1 MRTLL
6 DDFAVID
13 DEDTVSI
20 AYGLESVRYH
30 NDGLVMGQLCDCLHQ
45 LFLILGVDIRR
56 RLIEDDYGRV
66 LHNCRAHLN
75 FHKAGARLLVLNAA
89 RHGGDGQLVRRLACR
104 RQKRHINAV
113 YRHDWGFQKAPERRR
128 HIPQPH
134 GVLDKMPVL
143 TDRREVTEHDGD
155 GNSQLL

>member
-20 AYGLESVRYH
+20 AYGLEPVCDH

-45 LFLILGVDIRR
+45 LFLILGDDIRR

-66 LHNCRAHLN
+66 LHNCPRDGDALALA
-75 FHKAGARLLVLNAA
+75 AG
-89 RHGGDGQLVRRLACR
+89 
-104 RQKRHINAV
+104 
-113 YRHDWGFQKAPERRR
+113 ERRAALP
-128 HIPQPH
+128 ITVSKPS
-134 GVLDKMPVL
+134 GSAMTK
-143 TDRREVTEHDGD
+143 
-155 GNSQLL
+155 S

>member
-1 MRTLL
+1 MLSGYSLYFPAHSLTALDHEAAVESVYGNEFIVRTLL

-66 LHNCRAHLN
+66 LHNCPRD
-75 FHKAGARLLVLNAA
+75 
-89 RHGGDGQLVRRLACR
+89 GDALALAC
-104 RQKRHINAV
+104 
-113 YRHDWGFQKAPERRR
+113 
-128 HIPQPH
+128 
-134 GVLDKMPVL
+134 
-143 TDRREVTEHDGD
+143 
-155 GNSQLL
+155 LLYTSDAADEL